1 MATPK
6 INKLLKAL
14 GGKVVTVTMKYSPAY
29 KSNPVVMGVLLDA
42 DDTHY
47 YLGEDLEVA
56 IAIPVHAV
64 NFIAD
69 SEIVT
74 APLSEAKEET
84 PVKKPFG
91 TKLQ

>member
-14 GGKVVTVTMKYSPAY
+14 GGKIVTVTMKYSPAY
-29 KSNPVVMGVLLDA
+29 KSNPIVMGVLLDA
-42 DDTHY
+42 DENHY
-47 YLGEDLEVA
+47 YLGEDLEIA

-69 SEIVT
+69 SEVIT
-74 APLSEAKEET
+74 APISEAKEEA

-91 TKLQ
+91 AKIQ

>member
-1 MATPK
+1 
-6 INKLLKAL
+6 
-14 GGKVVTVTMKYSPAY
+14 
-29 KSNPVVMGVLLDA
+29 
-42 DDTHY
+42 
-47 YLGEDLEVA
+47 VA